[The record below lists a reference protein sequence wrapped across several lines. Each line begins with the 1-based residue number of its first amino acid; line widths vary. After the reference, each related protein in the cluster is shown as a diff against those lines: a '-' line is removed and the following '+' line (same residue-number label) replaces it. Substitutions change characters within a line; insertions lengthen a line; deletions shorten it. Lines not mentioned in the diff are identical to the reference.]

1 MTKAQFNKEMDDL
14 VVVCVAVM
22 DKYQQLL
29 ACDDNEEAGKVA
41 IEEFK
46 TAIANFQRK
55 CFRLT
60 PEIKRLSKEEPEY
73 NVLLEK
79 LIETI
84 KLLSH

>member
-1 MTKAQFNKEMDDL
+1 MTKVQFNKEMDDL
-14 VVVCVAVM
+14 VDVCTAVM
-22 DKYQQLL
+22 VKYQELL

-41 IEEFK
+41 LEEFQ

-60 PEIKRLSKEEPEY
+60 PEIKRLSKEQPEY
-73 NVLLEK
+73 TVLLEK